1 MGTYNCNGLTHERL
15 SWLIGSL
22 DGTQVGLGFDVLT
35 LTECHGG
42 EWLADMWDRQRL
54 LVSGP
59 RGETKNEKAAKAHT
73 ACVQRGARAV
83 RGEWNR
89 GPWAWLKWI
98 EIDTTL
104 PVKDKVFLFAPYIPH
119 AGRKEGP
126 FADDVF
132 GRLEEEMNKLPPDSI
147 KIVMGDF
154 NARLGRIMRANRGKN
169 DTCTTRQWSPHDSYN
184 EMGTI

>member
-1 MGTYNCNGLTHERL
+1 
-15 SWLIGSL
+15 
-22 DGTQVGLGFDVLT
+22 
-35 LTECHGG
+35 
-42 EWLADMWDRQRL
+42 
-54 LVSGP
+54 
-59 RGETKNEKAAKAHT
+59 
-73 ACVQRGARAV
+73 V

-89 GPWAWLKWI
+89 GPWSWLKWI

-132 GRLEEEMNKLPPDSI
+132 GRLEEEMNKLPPNSI